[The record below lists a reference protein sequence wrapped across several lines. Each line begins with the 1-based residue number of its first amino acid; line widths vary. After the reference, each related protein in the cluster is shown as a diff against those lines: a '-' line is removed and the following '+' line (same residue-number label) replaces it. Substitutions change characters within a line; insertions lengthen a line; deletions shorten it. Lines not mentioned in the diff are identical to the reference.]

1 MKLDLAAV
9 VAVDGFYR
17 LARVPQRRR
26 GGLALAARTKGELT
40 RAWIV
45 FNRPR
50 EPSHAHAGVLMALGL
65 TGHLRK
71 LTNTDL
77 YRYLVQEHDATTL
90 GVLVGVAAARRGS
103 MNPDASKMCFLHLPT
118 RHPSAFP
125 EVELSPAVQAAALL
139 SVGLLYEGT
148 AHRLMSEI
156 LLAEIGRD
164 PGGDGAAHGR
174 EAYALAAGLAL
185 GLVTLGRGRAAV
197 GLADLQIP
205 ERLRRFLG
213 GGSEPGGEGLS
224 VQGIAMSRQPGG
236 AGGDNARVGAQAWEI
251 GEAEELEAIASLA
264 GGVNDRDR
272 GVPPGEDQVAASTS
286 GGQVMEGN
294 MINLDVTAPGATL
307 ALGLMFMRTGDE
319 GVASHLRVPSTHFAL
334 EHARPDFI
342 LLRVVAHSLV
352 MWNSIRPTME
362 WVWSNLPPLLRVS
375 LEPPGDLE
383 ASMRATEDLGRRAG
397 GAVDRE
403 AIAQAHV
410 HALAGACMSLGLR
423 YAGTA
428 DATAAATLRE
438 MTLRFVRL
446 KSRCKDGSHGGLGAL
461 IDRPTL
467 ETCVGVAAVA
477 LSCVMAGT
485 GDLASLRLLRRL
497 RLRLDASG
505 GGGANGAN
513 GGGAGQQG
521 SAAAAAA
528 EASSGGG
535 GASGLSH
542 GAHMAIGMAIGFLFL
557 GGGTRTF
564 ATDNGSVAALLIATY
579 PRFPQN
585 TGDQRCHL
593 QAFRH
598 LYALAA
604 RSRLLQTVDAATQ
617 RPVYAPLE
625 LTVKKLTGGASS
637 SPGRT
642 AQTRGENADPNVSA
656 AESSCDKN
664 SPENHPGAEPTDE
677 TETVH
682 ATAPCLLPEE
692 DRLVRLRVVGDR
704 YWPVEVDLSTT
715 GPHRAAAID
724 LLYLGRRLPVQRLTG
739 ALPYAADPT
748 GARAGLARALHAAA
762 AASLRPPRVFVSTQG
777 PEDDDDATGV
787 AVRASTYGSSAL
799 EQDAVGVFTSDPALL
814 GFKRLMCGRI
824 GSDDTASAELA
835 EFCRAALHECMTR
848 EDAGAL
854 PAYVDLHASVAS
866 LISAA
871 AASRHL
877 TSRRNPARRRVRALG
892 RRATPPPPSAIRS
905 PRATFACSPR
915 TRPGPARTVP
925 RRKAARRCPRRSPRV
940 FTRRWPRLSKTSG
953 TRSRAPGVCFEGTS
967 SARTSRTAVVC
978 SAATSGFT
986 GCRRPGK

>member
-1 MKLDLAAV
+1 
-9 VAVDGFYR
+9 
-17 LARVPQRRR
+17 
-26 GGLALAARTKGELT
+26 
-40 RAWIV
+40 
-45 FNRPR
+45 
-50 EPSHAHAGVLMALGL
+50 
-65 TGHLRK
+65 
-71 LTNTDL
+71 
-77 YRYLVQEHDATTL
+77 
-90 GVLVGVAAARRGS
+90 
-103 MNPDASKMCFLHLPT
+103 
-118 RHPSAFP
+118 
-125 EVELSPAVQAAALL
+125 
-139 SVGLLYEGT
+139 
-148 AHRLMSEI
+148 
-156 LLAEIGRD
+156 
-164 PGGDGAAHGR
+164 
-174 EAYALAAGLAL
+174 
-185 GLVTLGRGRAAV
+185 
-197 GLADLQIP
+197 
-205 ERLRRFLG
+205 
-213 GGSEPGGEGLS
+213 
-224 VQGIAMSRQPGG
+224 
-236 AGGDNARVGAQAWEI
+236 
-251 GEAEELEAIASLA
+251 
-264 GGVNDRDR
+264 
-272 GVPPGEDQVAASTS
+272 
-286 GGQVMEGN
+286 MEGN

-319 GVASHLRVPSTHFAL
+319 GVAAHLRVPSTHFAL

-383 ASMRATEDLGRRAG
+383 ASMRATEDVGGRAG

-446 KSRCKDGSHGGLGAL
+446 KSRCKDGSHGRAGRA
-461 IDRPTL
+461 DRSTDARD
-467 ETCVGVAAVA
+467 V
-477 LSCVMAGT
+477 
-485 GDLASLRLLRRL
+485 RRG
-497 RLRLDASG
+497 RG
-505 GGGANGAN
+505 GGAVVRDGGNRGPRLAPAATPTPPPSGRERRRRANGAN

-656 AESSCDKN
+656 AESSHDIKN

-777 PEDDDDATGV
+777 PEDDDDARVGV

-824 GSDDTASAELA
+824 GADDAASAELA

-871 AASRHL
+871 A
-877 TSRRNPARRRVRALG
+877 G
-892 RRATPPPPSAIRS
+892 ESA
-905 PRATFACSPR
+905 
-915 TRPGPARTVP
+915 
-925 RRKAARRCPRRSPRV
+925 
-940 FTRRWPRLSKTSG
+940 
-953 TRSRAPGVCFEGTS
+953 
-967 SARTSRTAVVC
+967 
-978 SAATSGFT
+978 
-986 GCRRPGK
+986 